1 MATMMVFI
9 SASAILITAGFI
21 VLYVRDSVFKNSTGT
36 AEGIVEEAF
45 CDIDLEYLVR
55 NMDQSN
61 PMDIEALK
69 QKIQK
74 FKQRN
79 RFYKM

>member
-1 MATMMVFI
+1 MVTMMVFI
-9 SASAILITAGFI
+9 SAIAILIAAGFI
-21 VLYVRDSVFKNSTGT
+21 VLFVKDSVFGNSTGT
-36 AEGIVEEAF
+36 TEGIAEEAF
-45 CDIDLEYLVR
+45 CDIDLEFLMRGV
-55 NMDQSN
+55 DQSK